1 MPITIIFYEKKRDM
15 FPNIFI
21 EVRQKRDATY
31 VLLISL
37 KYKTIMWPISGVL
50 GFTSTCYADLRR
62 ILTVYSLVESKWIF
76 QGLQLLVLIY
86 REIQM
91 PDINLTFLLC
101 EIVI

>member
-21 EVRQKRDATY
+21 EVRQKRDATS
-31 VLLISL
+31 VLLISF
-37 KYKTIMWPISGVL
+37 KYKTIMWPMSGVL

-76 QGLQLLVLIY
+76 QGPSSFY
-86 REIQM
+86 Y
-91 PDINLTFLLC
+91 
-101 EIVI
+101 